1 MSTAGPITYDSV
13 RKGSVLL
20 DFYTNTCAPCKMLSP
35 VLDEIEKSFPTL
47 KVAKIDVTQNPDMSQ
62 RFGVM
67 SVPTVVLMVDSKVKE
82 VSRGFS
88 NKETLVSMVRKHV
101 AV

>member
-1 MSTAGPITYDSV
+1 MTGPVTYDTV
-13 RKGSVLL
+13 RKGNVLL
-20 DFYTNTCAPCKMLSP
+20 DFYTSTCMPCKMLSP
-35 VLDEIEKSFPTL
+35 ILDEIEKEFSTL

-67 SVPTVVLMVDSKVKE
+67 SVPTVVLLVDSKVKE

-88 NKETLVSMVRKHV
+88 NKEALRTMVRKHV
-101 AV
+101 AA

>member
-1 MSTAGPITYDSV
+1 
-13 RKGSVLL
+13 
-20 DFYTNTCAPCKMLSP
+20 MLSP